1 MDAGTE
7 FQLEVLPT
15 GSILN
20 PHNML
25 ARRKHSVNARF
36 SMNTTFYYLKYSK
49 LIEVAKQYP
58 SFAQELLKQKGKATA
73 FKSRDQNPVDFIRGN
88 IVFTDIRDKVYD
100 ETESA
105 RIFNIMFALKN
116 SVVYY
121 LLKNR
126 KDRKV
131 KNLKKILEEFIQKK
145 NKQKEM
151 QRIKKREL
159 ESLDLDEKLEK
170 LIDDDKVLTEIQY
183 ENVQDLMNAIVTENI
198 EQNEIQLRLLK
209 SNMMDRLLKKGN
221 SKSMMA
227 DYRNIQF

>member
-1 MDAGTE
+1 
-7 FQLEVLPT
+7 
-15 GSILN
+15 
-20 PHNML
+20 
-25 ARRKHSVNARF
+25 
-36 SMNTTFYYLKYSK
+36 
-49 LIEVAKQYP
+49 
-58 SFAQELLKQKGKATA
+58 
-73 FKSRDQNPVDFIRGN
+73 
-88 IVFTDIRDKVYD
+88 
-100 ETESA
+100 
-105 RIFNIMFALKN
+105 MFALKN

-131 KNLKKILEEFIQKK
+131 KNLKKILEEFIAKK

-170 LIDDDKVLTEIQY
+170 LIDDDKVLTELQY

-209 SNMMDRLLKKGN
+209 SNMMDRLLKKG
-221 SKSMMA
+221 SGKSMMA
-227 DYRNIQF
+227 DYKNIQF

>member
-1 MDAGTE
+1 
-7 FQLEVLPT
+7 
-15 GSILN
+15 
-20 PHNML
+20 
-25 ARRKHSVNARF
+25 
-36 SMNTTFYYLKYSK
+36 
-49 LIEVAKQYP
+49 
-58 SFAQELLKQKGKATA
+58 
-73 FKSRDQNPVDFIRGN
+73 
-88 IVFTDIRDKVYD
+88 
-100 ETESA
+100 
-105 RIFNIMFALKN
+105 MFALKN